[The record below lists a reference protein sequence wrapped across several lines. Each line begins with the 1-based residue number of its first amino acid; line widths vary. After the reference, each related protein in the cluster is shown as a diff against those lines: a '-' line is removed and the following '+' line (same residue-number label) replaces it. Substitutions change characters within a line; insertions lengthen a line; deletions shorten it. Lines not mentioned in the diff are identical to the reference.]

1 MNNQE
6 AVCRKIGVIVGFV
19 LNICVTLVL
28 TLVKVIS
35 KESKTISKDFEAIDN
50 QGTVN
55 RVSIDEPAVN
65 EAELKETAEEI
76 KELTSGSEVGE
87 VANNEADD
95 EISRLKEEMA
105 RLQKSLELAEQ
116 KVGK

>member
-6 AVCRKIGVIVGFV
+6 AICRKIGVIVGFV

-50 QGTVN
+50 QEIVKATPV
-55 RVSIDEPAVN
+55 VE
-65 EAELKETAEEI
+65 ETELKETVEEI
-76 KELTSGSEVGE
+76 KELVGSE
-87 VANNEADD
+87 ADSND

>member
-6 AVCRKIGVIVGFV
+6 AICRKIGVIVGFV

-28 TLVKVIS
+28 TLVKVVS
-35 KESKTISKDFEAIDN
+35 KESKTIAKDFEAIDN
-50 QGTVN
+50 GEAIKNT
-55 RVSIDEPAVN
+55 PAVE
-65 EAELKETAEEI
+65 EAELKETAKEI
-76 KELTSGSEVGE
+76 KELVNDVPVNVGE
-87 VANNEADD
+87 VD
-95 EISRLKEEMA
+95 EVARIKEEMA

>member
-6 AVCRKIGVIVGFV
+6 AICRKIGVIVGFV

-28 TLVKVIS
+28 TLVKVVS
-35 KESKTISKDFEAIDN
+35 KESKTIAKDFEAIDN
-50 QGTVN
+50 GEAVKTT
-55 RVSIDEPAVN
+55 PAVQ
-65 EAELKETAEEI
+65 ETELKETAEEI
-76 KELTSGSEVGE
+76 KELVGGEIVSNEISEV
-87 VANNEADD
+87 DR
-95 EISRLKEEMA
+95 IKEEMA

>member
-6 AVCRKIGVIVGFV
+6 AICRKIGVIVGFV

-28 TLVKVIS
+28 TLVKVVS
-35 KESKTISKDFEAIDN
+35 KESKTIAKDFEAIDN
-50 QGTVN
+50 GEAVKTT
-55 RVSIDEPAVN
+55 PAVE

-76 KELTSGSEVGE
+76 KELVDG
-87 VANNEADD
+87 EADSND

-116 KVGK
+116 KVDK

>member
-6 AVCRKIGVIVGFV
+6 AICRKIGVIVGFV

-28 TLVKVIS
+28 TLVKVVS
-35 KESKTISKDFEAIDN
+35 KESKTIAKDFEAIDN
-50 QGTVN
+50 G
-55 RVSIDEPAVN
+55 EAVKTTQVVE

-76 KELTSGSEVGE
+76 KELVSD
-87 VANNEADD
+87 EADSND

-105 RLQKSLELAEQ
+105 RLQKSLELAEK
-116 KVGK
+116 KVGKQ

>member
-6 AVCRKIGVIVGFV
+6 AICRKIGVIVGFV

-28 TLVKVIS
+28 TLVKVVS
-35 KESKTISKDFEAIDN
+35 KESKTIAKDFEAIDN
-50 QGTVN
+50 GEAVKTT
-55 RVSIDEPAVN
+55 PAVE

-76 KELTSGSEVGE
+76 KELVDGEAASSE
-87 VANNEADD
+87 AND

>member
-6 AVCRKIGVIVGFV
+6 AICRKIGVIVGFV

-28 TLVKVIS
+28 TLVKVVS
-35 KESKTISKDFEAIDN
+35 KESKTIAKDFEAIDN
-50 QGTVN
+50 G
-55 RVSIDEPAVN
+55 EAVKTTPVDQ

-76 KELTSGSEVGE
+76 KELVNDVPVNADEVDE
-87 VANNEADD
+87 VVR
-95 EISRLKEEMA
+95 IKEEMA

-116 KVGK
+116 KVSK

>member
-6 AVCRKIGVIVGFV
+6 AICRKIGVIVGFV

-28 TLVKVIS
+28 TLVKVVS

-50 QGTVN
+50 GEAVKTT
-55 RVSIDEPAVN
+55 PAVE

-76 KELTSGSEVGE
+76 KELVGG
-87 VANNEADD
+87 EADSND

-116 KVGK
+116 KVNK

>member
-6 AVCRKIGVIVGFV
+6 AICRKIGVIVGFV

-28 TLVKVIS
+28 TLVKVVS
-35 KESKTISKDFEAIDN
+35 KESKTIAKDFEAIDN
-50 QGTVN
+50 G
-55 RVSIDEPAVN
+55 EAVKTN
-65 EAELKETAEEI
+65 QVVEEAELKETAEEI
-76 KELTSGSEVGE
+76 KELTSDSEV
-87 VANNEADD
+87 D

>member
-6 AVCRKIGVIVGFV
+6 AICRKIGVIVGFV

-28 TLVKVIS
+28 TLVKVVS
-35 KESKTISKDFEAIDN
+35 KESKTIAKDFEAIDN
-50 QGTVN
+50 GEAVKTT
-55 RVSIDEPAVN
+55 PAVE

-76 KELTSGSEVGE
+76 KELVDG
-87 VANNEADD
+87 EADSND

>member
-6 AVCRKIGVIVGFV
+6 AICRKIGVIVGFV

-28 TLVKVIS
+28 TLVKVVS
-35 KESKTISKDFEAIDN
+35 KESKTIAKDFEAIDN
-50 QGTVN
+50 G
-55 RVSIDEPAVN
+55 EAVKTTPVVE
-65 EAELKETAEEI
+65 EAPEVTAEEI
-76 KELTSGSEVGE
+76 KELVGGEVVNNEVKISEV
-87 VANNEADD
+87 DR
-95 EISRLKEEMA
+95 IKEEMA

>member
-6 AVCRKIGVIVGFV
+6 AICRKIGVIVGFV

-28 TLVKVIS
+28 TLVKVVS
-35 KESKTISKDFEAIDN
+35 KESKTIAKDFEAIDN
-50 QGTVN
+50 GEAVKTT
-55 RVSIDEPAVN
+55 PAVQ

-76 KELTSGSEVGE
+76 KELVNDVPVNVGE
-87 VANNEADD
+87 VD
-95 EISRLKEEMA
+95 EVARIKEEMA

>member
-6 AVCRKIGVIVGFV
+6 AICRKIGVIVGFV

-28 TLVKVIS
+28 TLIKVVS
-35 KESKTISKDFEAIDN
+35 KESKTIAKDFEAIDN
-50 QGTVN
+50 GEAVN
-55 RVSIDEPAVN
+55 TTPAVE

-76 KELTSGSEVGE
+76 KELVNG
-87 VANNEADD
+87 EADSND

>member
-6 AVCRKIGVIVGFV
+6 AICRKIGVIVGFV

-28 TLVKVIS
+28 TLVKVVS
-35 KESKTISKDFEAIDN
+35 KESKTIAKDFEAIDN

-55 RVSIDEPAVN
+55 EVPSVV
-65 EAELKETAEEI
+65 EAEELKETAEEI
-76 KELTSGSEVGE
+76 KELVSGEADSS
-87 VANNEADD
+87 EADD

>member
-6 AVCRKIGVIVGFV
+6 AICRKIGVIVGFV

-28 TLVKVIS
+28 TLVKVVS
-35 KESKTISKDFEAIDN
+35 KESKTIAKDFEAIDN
-50 QGTVN
+50 G
-55 RVSIDEPAVN
+55 EAVKTTQVVE

-76 KELTSGSEVGE
+76 KELVSG
-87 VANNEADD
+87 EADNND
-95 EISRLKEEMA
+95 EISRIKEEMA

>member
-6 AVCRKIGVIVGFV
+6 AICRKIGVIVGFV

-28 TLVKVIS
+28 TLVKVVS
-35 KESKTISKDFEAIDN
+35 KESKTIAKDFEAIDN
-50 QGTVN
+50 GEAIKTT
-55 RVSIDEPAVN
+55 PAVE

-76 KELTSGSEVGE
+76 KELVSG
-87 VANNEADD
+87 EADNTD

>member
-50 QGTVN
+50 QATPVT
-55 RVSIDEPAVN
+55 EPIAN

-76 KELTSGSEVGE
+76 KELVGGEAASSE
-87 VANNEADD
+87 AND

>member
-6 AVCRKIGVIVGFV
+6 AICRKIGVIVGFV

-28 TLVKVIS
+28 TLVKVVS
-35 KESKTISKDFEAIDN
+35 KESKTIAKDFEAIDN
-50 QGTVN
+50 GEAVKTT
-55 RVSIDEPAVN
+55 PAVE
-65 EAELKETAEEI
+65 EAELKETAGEI
-76 KELTSGSEVGE
+76 KELVGGEAANSE
-87 VANNEADD
+87 AD

>member
-6 AVCRKIGVIVGFV
+6 AICRKIGVIVGFV

-28 TLVKVIS
+28 TLVKVVS
-35 KESKTISKDFEAIDN
+35 KESKTIAKDFEAIDN
-50 QGTVN
+50 GEAVKTT
-55 RVSIDEPAVN
+55 PAVE

-76 KELTSGSEVGE
+76 KELTSDSEV
-87 VANNEADD
+87 D

>member
-6 AVCRKIGVIVGFV
+6 AICRKIGVIVGFV

-28 TLVKVIS
+28 TLIKVVS
-35 KESKTISKDFEAIDN
+35 KESKTIAKDFEAIDN
-50 QGTVN
+50 GEAVKTT
-55 RVSIDEPAVN
+55 PAVE

-76 KELTSGSEVGE
+76 KELVDG
-87 VANNEADD
+87 EADSND

>member
-6 AVCRKIGVIVGFV
+6 AICRKIGVIVGFV

-35 KESKTISKDFEAIDN
+35 KESKTIAKDFEAIDN
-50 QGTVN
+50 GEAVKTT
-55 RVSIDEPAVN
+55 PAVE

-76 KELTSGSEVGE
+76 KELTSDSEV
-87 VANNEADD
+87 D

>member
-6 AVCRKIGVIVGFV
+6 AICRKIGVIVGFV

-28 TLVKVIS
+28 TLVKVVS
-35 KESKTISKDFEAIDN
+35 KESKTIAKDFEAIDN
-50 QGTVN
+50 GEAVKTTPAIQE
-55 RVSIDEPAVN
+55 DEF
-65 EAELKETAEEI
+65 KETTEEI
-76 KELTSGSEVGE
+76 KELVGSETTGNEIE
-87 VANNEADD
+87 VSEVDR
-95 EISRLKEEMA
+95 IKEEMA

>member
-6 AVCRKIGVIVGFV
+6 AICRKIGVIVGFV

-28 TLVKVIS
+28 TLVKVVS
-35 KESKTISKDFEAIDN
+35 KESKTIAKDFEAIDN
-50 QGTVN
+50 G
-55 RVSIDEPAVN
+55 EAVKTTTAVE

-76 KELTSGSEVGE
+76 KELVDG
-87 VANNEADD
+87 EADSND

>member
-6 AVCRKIGVIVGFV
+6 AICRKIGVIVGFV

-28 TLVKVIS
+28 TLVKVVS
-35 KESKTISKDFEAIDN
+35 KESKTIAKDFEAIDN
-50 QGTVN
+50 G
-55 RVSIDEPAVN
+55 EAVKTTQVVE
-65 EAELKETAEEI
+65 EAELKETAGEI
-76 KELTSGSEVGE
+76 KELVNDVSVNADEVDE
-87 VANNEADD
+87 VAR
-95 EISRLKEEMA
+95 IKEEMA

>member
-50 QGTVN
+50 QGTIKTTPV
-55 RVSIDEPAVN
+55 DE
-65 EAELKETAEEI
+65 ETELKETAEEI
-76 KELTSGSEVGE
+76 KELTSDSEV
-87 VANNEADD
+87 D
-95 EISRLKEEMA
+95 EISRLKEEMT

>member
-6 AVCRKIGVIVGFV
+6 AICRKIGIIVGFV

-28 TLVKVIS
+28 TLVKVVS
-35 KESKTISKDFEAIDN
+35 KESKTIAKDFEAIDN
-50 QGTVN
+50 G
-55 RVSIDEPAVN
+55 EAVKTTQVVE

-76 KELTSGSEVGE
+76 KELVGD
-87 VANNEADD
+87 EADSND

>member
-28 TLVKVIS
+28 TLVKVVS
-35 KESKTISKDFEAIDN
+35 KESKTIAKDFEAIDN
-50 QGTVN
+50 G
-55 RVSIDEPAVN
+55 EAVKTTQVVE
-65 EAELKETAEEI
+65 EAELKETNEEI
-76 KELTSGSEVGE
+76 KELVGG
-87 VANNEADD
+87 EADNND

>member
-6 AVCRKIGVIVGFV
+6 AICRKIGVIVGFV

-28 TLVKVIS
+28 TLVKVVS
-35 KESKTISKDFEAIDN
+35 KESKTIAKDFEAIDN
-50 QGTVN
+50 GEAVKTT
-55 RVSIDEPAVN
+55 PAVE

-76 KELTSGSEVGE
+76 KELVNDVSVNVDEADE
-87 VANNEADD
+87 VA
-95 EISRLKEEMA
+95 RLKEEMA

>member
-55 RVSIDEPAVN
+55 KVPSVVEDE
-65 EAELKETAEEI
+65 ELKETAEEI
-76 KELTSGSEVGE
+76 KELVGGEAANSE
-87 VANNEADD
+87 AD

-116 KVGK
+116 KVNK

>member
-6 AVCRKIGVIVGFV
+6 AICRKIGVIVGFV

-50 QGTVN
+50 QSALVA
-55 RVSIDEPAVN
+55 EPIAN
-65 EAELKETAEEI
+65 EVELKETAEEI
-76 KELTSGSEVGE
+76 KELTSDSEV
-87 VANNEADD
+87 D

>member
-6 AVCRKIGVIVGFV
+6 AICRKIGVIVGFV

-28 TLVKVIS
+28 TLVKVVS
-35 KESKTISKDFEAIDN
+35 KESKTIAKDFEAIDN
-50 QGTVN
+50 GEAVKTT
-55 RVSIDEPAVN
+55 PAVE

-76 KELTSGSEVGE
+76 KELVGSE
-87 VANNEADD
+87 ADSND

>member
-6 AVCRKIGVIVGFV
+6 AICRKIGVIVGFV

-28 TLVKVIS
+28 TLVKVVS
-35 KESKTISKDFEAIDN
+35 KESKTIAKDFEAIDN
-50 QGTVN
+50 GEAVKTT
-55 RVSIDEPAVN
+55 PAV
-65 EAELKETAEEI
+65 EKAELKETAEEI
-76 KELTSGSEVGE
+76 KELVGG
-87 VANNEADD
+87 EADSND

>member
-6 AVCRKIGVIVGFV
+6 AICRKIGVIVGFV

-28 TLVKVIS
+28 TLVKVVS
-35 KESKTISKDFEAIDN
+35 KESKTIAKDFEAIDN
-50 QGTVN
+50 G
-55 RVSIDEPAVN
+55 EAVKTTPVVE

-76 KELTSGSEVGE
+76 KKLVGSEADQVSE
-87 VANNEADD
+87 VDR
-95 EISRLKEEMA
+95 IKEEMA

>member
-28 TLVKVIS
+28 TLIKVIS

-50 QGTVN
+50 QATPVT
-55 RVSIDEPAVN
+55 EPIAN
-65 EAELKETAEEI
+65 EAEELKETAEEI
-76 KELTSGSEVGE
+76 KELIGGE
-87 VANNEADD
+87 AVSSEADD

>member
-6 AVCRKIGVIVGFV
+6 AICRKIGVIVGFV

-28 TLVKVIS
+28 TLVKAVS
-35 KESKTISKDFEAIDN
+35 KESKTIAKDFEAIDN
-50 QGTVN
+50 GEAVKTT
-55 RVSIDEPAVN
+55 PAVE

-76 KELTSGSEVGE
+76 KELVDG
-87 VANNEADD
+87 EADSND

>member
-6 AVCRKIGVIVGFV
+6 AICRKIGVIVGFV

-28 TLVKVIS
+28 TLVKVVS
-35 KESKTISKDFEAIDN
+35 KESKTIAKDFEAIDN
-50 QGTVN
+50 G
-55 RVSIDEPAVN
+55 EAVKTTQVVE

-76 KELTSGSEVGE
+76 KELTSDSEV
-87 VANNEADD
+87 D
-95 EISRLKEEMA
+95 EISHIKEEMA

-116 KVGK
+116 KVNK